1 METELSEHELLHNFQ
16 VSYVEAKFGS
26 VGAPAAAPDTAP
38 PAGEVVSFVQD
49 GATVLPACGVA
60 ALPLEQEPMRAAFS
74 PSAILNAAAS
84 ANGEPSSPLRLT

>member
-1 METELSEHELLHNFQ
+1 MNCSIISKFPMLRLS
-16 VSYVEAKFGS
+16 S
-26 VGAPAAAPDTAP
+26 VQLVPLPQPRTQP
-38 PAGEVVSFVQD
+38 RQPGEVVSFVQD

-74 PSAILNAAAS
+74 PSAILNATPS